1 MAPLM
6 QGAEPFAAPPF
17 VGRAT
22 ELTQL
27 ARALATAAAGRG
39 ALYLIGGEPGIGK
52 TRLADELTRRAA
64 ADGWATAWGRCWES
78 GGAPAYWPWVQAL
91 RALVAE
97 LPADLVASRVAAAPD
112 LLHVLPELR
121 GRVPDL
127 PELEPS
133 DAELGRFRVLDA
145 TASLLRAGA
154 AERPLLLVLDDL
166 HAADHSSLLLLRFLA
181 RELRDLRVLV
191 VGTYRQREAGGDP
204 EVAAAFADLTRDG
217 QRVALHGLG
226 VEAVADYLAATAPA
240 RATPATIGAVHAATE
255 GNPLF
260 VAEMVRLWTAPG
272 GAGDGP
278 LAVPEELRA
287 TLRRRLAP
295 LPPAVR
301 LALTLAAVQGREFDL
316 VLVEHLTEAAGD
328 GAAAARSASA
338 ALDLAQAA
346 GIVRPLA
353 DTLGRFTFAHALMR
367 DVLHDDLPTAERA
380 ALHRQVAAAME
391 RMHAANLDAHLE
403 AIAHHYA
410 QAAVGGEVD
419 KAVEFA
425 RRAGDRALGLL
436 AYEDAVQ
443 HFQHALRALELRRD
457 GARPGDAAER
467 CELLL
472 SLGEACWGTGDLA
485 RMRATYQEAAD
496 VARGLGRAEG
506 GARLARAALGLGGRQ
521 QRAHVTF
528 DQVVVGLLEESAA
541 ALGEGD
547 SPLRARVLARLA
559 YALYTQP
566 DSAALRRQ
574 LCAEAEAMAR
584 RIGDP
589 GTLRWVL
596 NDARWALWGPDG
608 IEQRLEMGRELSRI
622 AERLGNIELVLNEHA
637 WRVVDL
643 LELGDRAAVDAELA
657 TYADVARQHR
667 RPWAFWYVARFE
679 AMRALL
685 AGDFAAA
692 EEHAGS
698 ALEAIN
704 RAALADAQLIY
715 GTQLLAIRTEQGRLA
730 ELEAGVQAFV
740 AQYPAVEIW
749 RYVDAY
755 LQAELER
762 PDAARA
768 ALVRVLDPQR
778 PALPEGYLRLAAC
791 AYLAEACAAV
801 GDQTRA
807 AALYDILLP
816 YAGRAVVVGFGVICR
831 GAVDRYLGLLAAT
844 LGRGDAAATHFEAAL
859 AIDARL
865 RAAPCEAR
873 TRYAYAQMLL
883 ARPGD
888 AAAHAQ
894 GTALLAAAGAIATRL
909 GMDGLRAR
917 IERLAAAHQPAPR
930 AAPRAAAA
938 TTGAL
943 ACVFRREGEHWV
955 IGLGERPARL
965 RDLRGF
971 TYIAHLLGRPGHDV
985 HVFDLIDAV
994 EGAAADPATPA
1005 ARDTGDA
1012 GPVID
1017 AAARAAYR
1025 ARLRE
1030 LREALDEAELDHDLG
1045 RIERYRSE
1053 IEALASQLA
1062 EASGLGGRERRV
1074 SAPANRARVAVAK
1087 AVRIALARID
1097 AHCGD
1102 LASHLRLT
1110 IRTGTF
1116 CCYVPDPLRPT
1127 AWDLGRDG

>member
-1 MAPLM
+1 MEAAAPL
-6 QGAEPFAAPPF
+6 APPPF
-17 VGRAT
+17 VGRAS
-22 ELTQL
+22 EL
-27 ARALATAAAGRG
+27 ARLEGALAAAAAGQG

-97 LPADLVASRVAAAPD
+97 LPADLVTSRVAAAPD

-121 GRVPDL
+121 GRLPD
-127 PELEPS
+127 PPALEPP

-145 TASLLRAGA
+145 TTSLLRAGA
-154 AERPLLLVLDDL
+154 AARPLLLVLDDL

-181 RELRDLRVLV
+181 RELRDLRLVV
-191 VGTYRQREAGGDP
+191 VGTYRQSETAGDP
-204 EVAAAFADLTRDG
+204 EVAAAFADLVRDG
-217 QRVALHGLG
+217 HRVTLHGLSAD
-226 VEAVADYLAATAPA
+226 AVADYLAATAPA
-240 RATPATIGAVHAATE
+240 RATPATIGAVHAASD

-260 VAEMVRLWTAPG
+260 VSEMVRLWSTPG
-272 GAGDGP
+272 GAGDGA
-278 LAVPEELRA
+278 LAIPEELRG

-295 LPPAVR
+295 LPEAVR
-301 LALTLAAVQGREFDL
+301 RVLTLAAVQGREFDL
-316 VLVEHLTEAAGD
+316 VLVEHVIGTGG
-328 GAAAARSASA
+328 GAADAPVGTSPVSA

-367 DVLHDDLPTAERA
+367 DVLHDDLPSAERA
-380 ALHRQVAAAME
+380 TLHRRVAAAME

-403 AIAHHYA
+403 PIAHHYA
-410 QAAVGGEVD
+410 QAALGGEVD

-436 AYEDAVQ
+436 AHEDAVQ

-457 GARPGDAAER
+457 GARPGDAVLR

-472 SLGEACWGTGDLA
+472 SLGDACWGTGDLG
-485 RMRATYQEAAD
+485 RMRATYERAAD
-496 VARGLGRAEG
+496 AARGLARAEG
-506 GARLARAALGLGGRQ
+506 AHRLARAALGLGGRQ
-521 QRAHVTF
+521 QRAHVAF

-541 ALGEGD
+541 ALGEED

-559 YALYTQP
+559 YALYTRP
-566 DSAALRRQ
+566 DSAALRRR

-596 NDARWALWGPDG
+596 NDARWALWGPDA

-622 AERLGNIELVLNEHA
+622 AERLGNVELVLDEHA

-643 LELGDRAAVDAELA
+643 LELGDRAAVDAELS
-657 TYADVARQHR
+657 TYAGVAREHR
-667 RPWAFWYVARFE
+667 RPWSLWYVARFE

-685 AGDFAAA
+685 EGDFAAA
-692 EEHAGS
+692 EGHAGT

-730 ELEAGVQAFV
+730 ELEAGMQAFV

-762 PDAARA
+762 PEAARA
-768 ALVRVLDPQR
+768 ALVRVLDPRQ

-791 AYLAEACAAV
+791 SYLAEACAAV
-801 GDQTRA
+801 GDQARA
-807 AALYDILLP
+807 AALYDLLLP

-844 LGRGDAAATHFEAAL
+844 VGRGDAAAAHFEAAL

-888 AAAHAQ
+888 AAAHAK
-894 GTALLAAAGAIATRL
+894 GTALLAAAGAIAARL
-909 GMDGLRAR
+909 GMDDLRAR

-943 ACVFRREGEHWV
+943 PCVFRREGEHWV
-955 IGLGERPARL
+955 IGLGDRPARL

-971 TYIAHLLGRPGHDV
+971 TYIAHLLGRPGDEV
-985 HVFDLIDAV
+985 HVFDLVDAA

-1005 ARDTGDA
+1005 ARDAGDA
-1012 GPVID
+1012 GPVLD

-1025 ARLRE
+1025 ARLLE

-1053 IEALASQLA
+1053 MEALASQLA
-1062 EASGLGGRERRV
+1062 EATGLGGRERRV

-1097 AHCGD
+1097 THCGD
-1102 LASHLRLT
+1102 FASHLRLT

-1127 AWDLGRDG
+1127 AWDLGHDG